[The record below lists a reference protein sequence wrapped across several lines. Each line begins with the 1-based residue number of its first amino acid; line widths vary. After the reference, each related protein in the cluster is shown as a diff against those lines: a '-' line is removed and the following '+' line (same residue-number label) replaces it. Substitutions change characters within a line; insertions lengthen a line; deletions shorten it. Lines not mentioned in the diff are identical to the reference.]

1 MGCKWIAA
9 QKKSAV
15 PVRSCRTRSWSMQLW
30 TPTWELQWSCFP
42 SSASTTHPDW
52 WADCHSRPPAD
63 RREGHSID
71 YRTQRYTCKHPKC
84 QPLLHNNWLS
94 HGNMAWSLDTASIGR
109 SFLDL
114 FTSKHVIFIKPLQ
127 TDCTSIC
134 CRLIF
139 TEFLFWID
147 FQGTFFVVFCF
158 LFSAKVFA
166 SLHLNNDNRCAPT
179 SAPRQLCVCVCLQ
192 HKMYPLILA
201 FCTLTF
207 STLTLGIDFPS
218 L

>member
-9 QKKSAV
+9 QMKSAV
-15 PVRSCRTRSWSMQLW
+15 PARSCRTRSWSMQLW

-114 FTSKHVIFIKPLQ
+114 FTSKHVIFIKPLK
-127 TDCTSIC
+127 TDCTCIC

-147 FQGTFFVVFCF
+147 FQGRFFFVVVFCF

-166 SLHLNNDNRCAPT
+166 SLHLNNDNRCTPT
-179 SAPRQLCVCVCLQ
+179 SAPRQPCVC
-192 HKMYPLILA
+192 MSSA
-201 FCTLTF
+201 
-207 STLTLGIDFPS
+207 
-218 L
+218 

>member
-114 FTSKHVIFIKPLQ
+114 FTSKHVVFIKPLQ

-134 CRLIF
+134 CRLISVLNWF
-139 TEFLFWID
+139 PGNIFC
-147 FQGTFFVVFCF
+147 CF
-158 LFSAKVFA
+158 LFFVQCQ
-166 SLHLNNDNRCAPT
+166 SLCLIT
-179 SAPRQLCVCVCLQ
+179 SQQRQQMRSNKCSQTTMCVCVYVFSIKC
-192 HKMYPLILA
+192 ILWYWLFA
-201 FCTLTF
+201 HA
-207 STLTLGIDFPS
+207 PS
-218 L
+218 VHLH